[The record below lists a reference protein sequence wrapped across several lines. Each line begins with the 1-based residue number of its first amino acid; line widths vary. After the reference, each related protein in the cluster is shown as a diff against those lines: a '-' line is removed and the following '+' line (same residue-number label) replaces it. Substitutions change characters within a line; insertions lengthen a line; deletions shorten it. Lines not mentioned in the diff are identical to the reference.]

1 MSNFQAQVQNKISNL
16 PDSVKNVT
24 EYIGDSAQSVGRNYT
39 NAKDNVS
46 STLSSFNDKA
56 SAGLAAT
63 PQFLN
68 SNTIIAKF
76 AFVILVI
83 ILFLFFLG
91 LGVNA
96 VQYLFSS
103 GKNPYIIKGM
113 ISGNDSQVISQD
125 PIQKKAITL
134 QRSNNEK
141 TGMEFT
147 WSVWLYLSET
157 NDNTANQHIFNKGDK
172 TYGTN
177 GVGINN
183 GPGLYIKG
191 KGATENDR
199 IVSVVVFMDTVG
211 SATSEQIT
219 IPNIPIKKW
228 VNVVIRLE
236 NLMMDIYV
244 NGIIAERKVFTNVAK
259 QNYYDIQIC
268 QNNAAGS
275 GFNGNLSNLRY
286 YNKALSAIQINNIV
300 YWGPN
305 TSASKGVANTKGGF
319 DYLSTTWYTGL
330 GL

>member
-1 MSNFQAQVQNKISNL
+1 MSNFQTQVQNKISSL

-24 EYIGDSAQSVGRNYT
+24 EYIGDTAQSIGKNYT
-39 NAKDNVS
+39 TAKDNVS

-103 GKNPYIIKGM
+103 GKDPYIIKGM
-113 ISGNDSQVISQD
+113 ISGNDSQVIAQD
-125 PIQKKAITL
+125 PLQRKAVTL

-147 WSVWLYLSET
+147 WSVWLYVAEV
-157 NDNTANQHIFNKGDK
+157 NNNTQHQHIFNKGDR
-172 TYGTN
+172 TYDTT
-177 GVGINN
+177 GVAINN

-191 KGATENDR
+191 KEAGTAPSTL
-199 IVSVVVFMDTVG
+199 SLVVFMDTA
-211 SATSEQIT
+211 SNTEKIT
-219 IPNIPIKKW
+219 IPEIPIKKW
-228 VNVVIRLE
+228 VNVIIRLE
-236 NLMMDIYV
+236 NLMMDIYI
-244 NGIIAERKVFTNVAK
+244 NGIIKERKVFPNVPK
-259 QNYYDIQIC
+259 QNYYDILIC

-305 TSASKGVANTKGGF
+305 TKASKSVATTKGGF
-319 DYLSTTWYTGL
+319 DYLSSTWYTGL

>member
-16 PDSVKNVT
+16 PNSVKNVT
-24 EYIGDSAQSVGRNYT
+24 EYIGDTTQSVANNYT
-39 NAKDNVS
+39 SAKSNVS

-83 ILFLFFLG
+83 IVFLFLLG

-96 VQYLFSS
+96 TQYLFSS

-113 ISGNDSQVISQD
+113 ISGNDSQVILQD
-125 PIQKKAITL
+125 PLQKKAVTL

-147 WSVWLYLSET
+147 WSVWLYLAEI
-157 NDNTANQHIFNKGDK
+157 NDSNVNQHIFNKGDN
-172 TYGTN
+172 TYNITT
-177 GVGINN
+177 GVAINDS
-183 GPGLYIKG
+183 PGLYIKG
-191 KGATENDR
+191 TQGENERTAT
-199 IVSVVVFMDTVG
+199 IIIFMDTVIDKE
-211 SATSEQIT
+211 SIS
-219 IPNIPIKKW
+219 IPNLPIKKW
-228 VNVVIRLE
+228 VNVIIRLE
-236 NLMMDIYV
+236 NLMMDIYI
-244 NGIIAERKVFTNVAK
+244 NGIISERKVFPNVPK
-259 QNYYDIQIC
+259 QNYYDIRIC
-268 QNNAAGS
+268 QSNAAGS

-286 YNKALSAIQINNIV
+286 YNKSLNVIQINNIV

-305 TSASKGVANTKGGF
+305 TSASNNVANTKGGF
-319 DYLSTTWYTGL
+319 DYLSSTWYTGL